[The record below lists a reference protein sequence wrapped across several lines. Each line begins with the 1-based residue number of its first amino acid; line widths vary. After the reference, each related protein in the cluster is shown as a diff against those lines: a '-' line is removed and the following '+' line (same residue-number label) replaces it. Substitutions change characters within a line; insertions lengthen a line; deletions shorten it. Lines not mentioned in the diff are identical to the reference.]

1 MSKALYIAKKSG
13 RVQVCVTDLPASI
26 EAYLVEAGFS
36 QTEIM
41 ALKKLL
47 EGEALTLRELAA
59 KTGKSTGVLDQ
70 AVKKLLSRRILCRET
85 VNDTPKMLIKS
96 IEPILQWMK
105 RDTEEKLEAM
115 KSRARNFET
124 FINSLKVENKRP
136 EMEYF
141 EGEEG
146 IKKAYL
152 KLLELDVKEF
162 LHYRPVTAKE
172 EEDPLREFR
181 VQYFRGRHKRSIFS
195 RVLASNT
202 PLGRRFQSRDAFEYR
217 ETQLL
222 KEEEFPITFEKI
234 IANGTVACF
243 NHAEQRACYL
253 KYPELANTER
263 MMFELLWR
271 RAKEPLSQSQT
282 AAVIVPQGA
291 ESMIALSTRS
301 LSSLREFFL
310 SRKSVWIFFAGAVLA
325 VVVTYGLWRHTY
337 NLNLERVRE
346 QVIAIT
352 ATAAPEFDAAD
363 LNQLHKWE
371 DTKKPV
377 YRKVVEQLQGI
388 RRRNPKV
395 RYAYIMRPTDDPYFY
410 QFVADADALDIRAF
424 PDSTGDGL
432 RNDVNPPGYS
442 YYDYEGLDSSFYRAL
457 HEPDADLQPCFD
469 LWGVWISGHAPIQDT
484 QGNTV
489 AIIGMDIDASEI
501 KVLSEQSFSPI
512 LFFIAFFLL
521 FILVRLAAFNRP
533 LFFDLLRVLRSRG
546 VLTVLG
552 VCALIALGVTWGM
565 YRYTLSLMKEQV
577 GEKLMAIAS
586 TAAVEIDAKDLE
598 PLRFARDMKRPEYQK
613 VFNKLN
619 EIRDRNKDS
628 RIIYAYIFRPT
639 ADPTLWEFVADAD
652 SNYNIP
658 LYSKDY
664 NSDGVIDGEEDENV
678 WPGVIY
684 DASGQEFSTKG
695 LEKPMVENF
704 STDQWGTFLTGD
716 APIRDASGKGV
727 AILGLDMD
735 VTDFYRQVKERYTP
749 FMWFLSTLGVLMIVG
764 VGFSFRRRREK
775 VFVELVV

>member
-1 MSKALYIAKKSG
+1 M
-13 RVQVCVTDLPASI
+13 TDLPASI

-36 QTEIM
+36 QTEIL

-70 AVKKLLSRRILCRET
+70 AVKKLLSRHILCRET
-85 VNDTPKMLIKS
+85 VNDTPKMIIKS
-96 IEPILQWMK
+96 LEPILQWVK
-105 RDTEEKLEAM
+105 RDTEEKLETM

-162 LHYRPVTAKE
+162 LHYRPVTVKE
-172 EEDPLREFR
+172 EEDPLRLFR
-181 VQYFRGRHKRSIFS
+181 VQYFRGRHKRGIFS

-253 KYPELANTER
+253 KYPELAHTER

-271 RAKEPLSQSQT
+271 RAKEPETQSQT
-282 AAVIVPQGA
+282 VSVIVPQAAGP
-291 ESMIALSTRS
+291 MISLGTRS

-310 SRKSVWIFFAGAVLA
+310 SKKSVVIFLAGAVLA
-325 VVVTYGLWRHTY
+325 GGVTFGLWRHTY

-346 QVIAIT
+346 QVMAIT
-352 ATAAPEFDAAD
+352 ATAAPEFDAED
-363 LNQLHKWE
+363 LNQLHTWQ

-377 YRKVVEQLQGI
+377 YRKVVEQLQDI

-410 QFVADADALDIRAF
+410 QFIADADALDIRVF

-442 YYDYEGLDSSFYRAL
+442 YHDYEGLDSSFYRAL
-457 HEPDADLQPCFD
+457 REPDADYQPCFD
-469 LWGVWISGHAPIQDT
+469 LWGVWISGHAPVRDA
-484 QGNTV
+484 QGNPV

-501 KVLSEQSFSPI
+501 KVLSEQSFSPF
-512 LFFIAFFLL
+512 LFCIGFFFL
-521 FILVRLAAFNRP
+521 FVFVRLAAFNRP
-533 LFFDLLRVLRSRG
+533 LFFDLLKWLRSRG

-552 VCALIALGVTWGM
+552 VCALIALGVTYGM
-565 YRYTLSLMKEQV
+565 YMYTLNLMEEQV
-577 GEKLMAIAS
+577 GQRLASMVS
-586 TAAVEIDAKDLE
+586 TAAAGINVQDLK
-598 PLRFARDMKRPEYQK
+598 PLRFARDMARPEYQRI
-613 VFNKLN
+613 FDIMTKLRESN
-619 EIRDRNKDS
+619 EGVRWV
-628 RIIYAYIFRPT
+628 YILRPT
-639 ADPTLWEFVADAD
+639 DNPEIWEFVADAD
-652 SNYNIP
+652 TNIDRP
-658 LYSKDY
+658 LVDYDY
-664 NSDGVIDGEEDENV
+664 NKDGVIDDADDPAP
-678 WPGVIY
+678 PGMRY
-684 DASGQEFSTKG
+684 DASAQKLVKEWKAPFYEISQ
-695 LEKPMVENF
+695 
-704 STDQWGTFLTGD
+704 DQWGIFLSGV
-716 APIRDASGKGV
+716 APIRNSVGNPV
-727 AILGLDMD
+727 A
-735 VTDFYRQVKERYTP
+735 V
-749 FMWFLSTLGVLMIVG
+749 LGVDMEISEFYKQIMHKFVPYWWFGGVFLFLIICMIG
-764 VGFSFRRRREK
+764 YGF
-775 VFVELVV
+775 FVARKMSHRN